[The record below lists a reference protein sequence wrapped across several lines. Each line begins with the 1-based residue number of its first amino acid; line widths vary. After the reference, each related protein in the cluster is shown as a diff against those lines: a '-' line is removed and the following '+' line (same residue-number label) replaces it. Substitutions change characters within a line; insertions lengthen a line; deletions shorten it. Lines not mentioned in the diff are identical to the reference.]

1 MRFDS
6 IIIGGGLS
14 GLLSGIA
21 LARGGSKV
29 AIISSGKS
37 ALHFFSGSLELW
49 REGAESLEQFAREN
63 SSHPYSKIIEAG
75 SIEGYTAIV
84 KDIFSRAGIA
94 LKGDGSQNHLRLTP
108 LGALKPAW
116 LTMDEYLTFDT
127 EGECGYRKVALVGIE
142 GYMDFYPEFIAG
154 ELAKRGLECRLYN
167 VSLAAFDS
175 LRESA
180 TEMRA
185 VQISRSLRGEVVAEY
200 ASKIAQVV
208 GDEELVLLPAVF
220 GLGDK
225 EALGTIEN
233 ATGKRVLV
241 APTVSVSAS
250 GVRVQK
256 ALMEEFQRLGGKVLS
271 NDSVTGCTIEEGKVR
286 SIRTANLEGEELVAE
301 NYILATGSL
310 FGRGLVATAE
320 GVYEPIAGLDVVA
333 PTLRQEWYSQ
343 DLLDAQP
350 FERFGVATDNLLHPL
365 LGGKPV
371 ENLYAIGALLA
382 GADAVKEGCGGGI
395 AVMSALRVVKEIEK
409 RG

>member
-14 GLLSGIA
+14 GLISGIA

-49 REGAESLEQFAREN
+49 REGIGSLEQFAREN

-256 ALMEEFQRLGGKVLS
+256 ALMEEFQRLGGTVLN
-271 NDSVTGCTIEEGKVR
+271 NDSVTGCTIEESKVR
-286 SIRTANLEGEELVAE
+286 GIRTANLEGEELVAE

-310 FGRGLVATAE
+310 FGKGLVATAE

-333 PTLRQEWYSQ
+333 STLRQEWYSK

-350 FERFGVATDNLLHPL
+350 FERFGVTTDNLLHPL

-371 ENLYAIGALLA
+371 ENLYAVGALLA

>member
-49 REGAESLEQFAREN
+49 HDGAGSLERFVGEN

-75 SIEGYTAIV
+75 SIEGYTAVV
-84 KDIFSRAGIA
+84 KDVFTRVGIT
-94 LKGDGSQNHLRLTP
+94 LKGDGAQNHLRLTP

-116 LTMDEYLTFDT
+116 LTVEDYLTFDL

-142 GYMDFYPEFIAG
+142 GYLDFYPEFIAN
-154 ELAKRGLECRLYN
+154 ELSKRGVECRLYN
-167 VSLAAFDS
+167 VSLAAFES

-185 VQISRSLRGEVVAEY
+185 VQISRSLRGEVLAEY
-200 ASKIAQVV
+200 ARKVAQMV
-208 GDEELVLLPAVF
+208 GDEEAVVLPAVF
-220 GLGDK
+220 GLGDND
-225 EALGTIEN
+225 AISVVEN
-233 ATGKRVLV
+233 ATGKRVLL
-241 APTVSVSAS
+241 APTVSVSAM

-256 ALMEEFQRLGGKVLS
+256 ALTEEFQRLGGAMLN
-271 NDSVTGCTIEEGKVR
+271 NDSVTECVIEDGIVR
-286 SIRTANLEGEELVAE
+286 SIRTANLEEDTLVAD
-301 NYILATGSL
+301 NFILATGSF
-310 FGRGLVATAE
+310 FGRGLVATPE
-320 GVYEPIAGLDVVA
+320 GICEPVAGVDVVA
-333 PTLRQEWYSQ
+333 PASREEWSVK

-350 FERFGVATDNLLHPL
+350 FERFGVATDDHLRPL
-365 LGGKPV
+365 LGGKPI
-371 ENLYAIGALLA
+371 ENLYAVGALLA

-395 AVMSALRVVKEIEK
+395 AVLSALRVVKEIEK